1 MNTEIKKR
9 LEYIREEIQKECISY
24 GEIAELQA
32 LKSYIDKD
40 DMELLQWA
48 ETEEKEY

>member
-9 LEYIREEIQKECISY
+9 LEYIREEIQNECISY
-24 GEIAELQA
+24 GEIAELQT

-40 DMELLQWA
+40 DTELLQWL
-48 ETEEKEY
+48 EFTGI

>member
-9 LEYIREEIQKECISY
+9 LEYIREEIQNECISY
-24 GEIAELQA
+24 AEIAELQT

-40 DMELLQWA
+40 DTELLQWL
-48 ETEEKEY
+48 EFTGI

>member
-9 LEYIREEIQKECISY
+9 LEYIRQEIQKECISY
-24 GEIAELQA
+24 SEIAELQT

-40 DMELLQWA
+40 DTELLQWL
-48 ETEEKEY
+48 EFTGI

>member
-9 LEYIREEIQKECISY
+9 LEYIREEIQNESISY
-24 GEIAELQA
+24 GEIAELQT

-40 DMELLQWA
+40 DIELLQWIEFA
-48 ETEEKEY
+48 EI

>member
-9 LEYIREEIQKECISY
+9 LEYIREEIQNERVSY
-24 GEIAELQA
+24 GEITELQT

-40 DMELLQWA
+40 DTELLQWL
-48 ETEEKEY
+48 EFTEI

>member
-9 LEYIREEIQKECISY
+9 LEYIREEIQNECISY
-24 GEIAELQA
+24 GEIEELRT

-40 DMELLQWA
+40 DTELLQWL
-48 ETEEKEY
+48 EFTGI